1 MQPILDLLDLSAPG
15 LDEVRAAATRGDQAA
30 AGSAL
35 LAYYARH
42 RQARCL
48 DLWDP
53 AGPED
58 YHAMPWGAASS
69 YDQLW
74 KNTPERVTG
83 GLLYASGQD
92 FDFSRDENIDWTS
105 GIYWAGGKFKPVDQA
120 RALLRRMYWLRA
132 FDVAYLRADAA
143 GQERVARQ
151 FERLLGSWMTFRRW
165 AKDEFSVTNAIRLG
179 DAISQSG
186 LLRSWFTFLPSP
198 HITAEFKLRLLQAI
212 LEEAADALDRAL
224 WHPWIW
230 GLSEAGGLA
239 LAGMIL
245 PEAKAAPAWR
255 QAALA
260 FANRFFQT
268 ELRGDG
274 TIKRFH
280 FCPHYAGATAAWPL
294 AFYPL
299 AAKLGYTDLL
309 EPGAKQGVERL
320 VDWLAAVQKPDD
332 TVPQYNGSDLQG
344 YGRWLATGA
353 TWFNRPDWLAIATA
367 GTQGTPPAEVS
378 RVLPDAGAFLLRDGF
393 GRDAMF
399 ACLHN
404 GDYHNVDRPSL
415 AIDLCALGRTLV
427 TAPGRYGYYKPEWEA
442 YFTSAGYNTLLVDGS
457 TPAIWGEHPL
467 RQGEGLRDA
476 AWHLG
481 ADVDW
486 AWGTHPAGFD
496 AAPEVRWQ
504 RGLLF
509 AKGEYWLV
517 VDRILGPGAHDFSLR
532 WLLTPSSTAIE
543 ADGLSVHTDN
553 PDTNVRLVP
562 VVPPGTQLNVWSG
575 HRDPLRGWFSPE
587 NGTMIPA
594 PQLEYRWRGT
604 APVLTAMLIVP
615 YRGARPTHALTMR
628 SQADDT
634 HEIIV
639 TNGARTDRLTLDF
652 RGAGSARWEQQQTGR
667 RIRTHDLTP

>member
-1 MQPILDLLDLSAPG
+1 MHRLLDLLDLSALG
-15 LDEVRAAATRGDQAA
+15 LDDVRAAAARGDHAA
-30 AGSAL
+30 AGPAL
-35 LAYYARH
+35 LAYYERH

-48 DLWDP
+48 DFWDP

-58 YHAMPWGAASS
+58 YPPMPWGAAST

-74 KNTPERVTG
+74 KNTPERVSR

-92 FDFSRDENIDWTS
+92 FDFGRDEAIDWTS
-105 GIYWAGGKFKPVDQA
+105 GIYWASGKYKPVDQA
-120 RALLRRMYWLRA
+120 RMLLRRMYWLRA
-132 FDVAYLRADAA
+132 LDVAYARADAA
-143 GQERVARQ
+143 GQEAVARQ
-151 FERLLGSWMTFRRW
+151 FERLLTSWLVYRQWT
-165 AKDEFSVTNAIRLG
+165 KDEFSVTNAIRLG

-198 HITAEFKLRLLQAI
+198 HVTADFKLRLLQAI

-245 PEAKAAPAWR
+245 PEAKAASAWR

-268 ELRGDG
+268 ELRSDG

-309 EPGAKQGVERL
+309 EPGAKAGVERL

-344 YGRWLATGA
+344 YGRWLARGA
-353 TWFNRPDWLAIATA
+353 RWFERPDWLAVATA
-367 GTQGTPPAEVS
+367 GAQGRPPAAAS
-378 RVLPDAGAFLLRDGF
+378 SVLPDAGAFLLRDGF

-399 ACLHN
+399 ACFHN

-415 AIDLCALGRTLV
+415 AIDLYALGRTFV
-427 TAPGRYGYYKPEWEA
+427 TAPGRYGYYKPEWEK
-442 YFTSAGYNTLLVDGS
+442 YFTSAGYNTLMVNGS

-476 AWHLG
+476 NWHLS
-481 ADVDW
+481 AEADW

-496 AAPEVRWQ
+496 AAPDVRWQ

-509 AKGEYWLV
+509 VKGEYWLV
-517 VDRILGPGAHDFSLR
+517 VDRILGPGTHDFSLR
-532 WLLTPSSTAIE
+532 WLLTPSATTTE

-553 PDTNVRLVP
+553 PDANVRLVP
-562 VVPPGTQLNVWSG
+562 VVPPGTWLDVWSG
-575 HRDPLRGWFSPE
+575 QREPLRGWFSPE
-587 NGTMIPA
+587 NGTMIPS

-604 APVLTAMLIVP
+604 TPALTAMLIAP
-615 YRGARPTHALTMR
+615 YRGARPTHTLTMQSPAEDR
-628 SQADDT
+628 
-634 HEIIV
+634 HEIVV
-639 TNGARTDRLTLDF
+639 TKGDRVDRLTLDF
-652 RGAGSARWEQQQTGR
+652 RGTGSARWEQHRDGR
-667 RIRTHDLTP
+667 KIKAIELTP

>member
-1 MQPILDLLDLSAPG
+1 MQPLLDLLDLSAPDLG
-15 LDEVRAAATRGDQAA
+15 EVRAAAARGDQAA

-42 RQARCL
+42 RQTRCL
-48 DLWDP
+48 DFWDP

-58 YHAMPWGAASS
+58 YHAMPWGAAST

-74 KNTPERVTG
+74 KNTPERVSR

-92 FDFSRDENIDWTS
+92 FDFARDEAIDWTS

-132 FDVAYLRADAA
+132 FDIAYLRADAA

-151 FERLLGSWMTFRRW
+151 FERLLTSWMTFRRW
-165 AKDEFSVTNAIRLG
+165 TKDEFSVTNAIRLG

-198 HITAEFKLRLLQAI
+198 HITTEFKLRLLQAI
-212 LEEAADALDRAL
+212 LEDAAD
-224 WHPWIW
+224 
-230 GLSEAGGLA
+230 
-239 LAGMIL
+239 
-245 PEAKAAPAWR
+245 
-255 QAALA
+255 ALA

-268 ELRGDG
+268 ELRPDG

-280 FCPHYAGATAAWPL
+280 FCPHYAGATAVWPL

-353 TWFNRPDWLAIATA
+353 AWFNRPDWLAIATA
-367 GTQGTPPAEVS
+367 GAQGTPPAEVS

-399 ACLHN
+399 GCLHN

-415 AIDLCALGRTLV
+415 AIDLYALGRTLV
-427 TAPGRYGYYKPEWEA
+427 TAPGRYGYYQPEWEG
-442 YFTSAGYNTLLVDGS
+442 YFTSAGYNTLMVDGS

-476 AWHLG
+476 NWRLG

-496 AAPEVRWQ
+496 AAPDVRWQ
-504 RGLLF
+504 RGCLF
-509 AKGEYWLV
+509 VKGEYWLV
-517 VDRILGPGAHDFSLR
+517 VDRILGPGTHDFSLR
-532 WLLTPSSTAIE
+532 WLLTPSATAIE

-553 PDTNVRLVP
+553 PDANVRLLP
-562 VVPPGTQLNVWSG
+562 AVPPGTQLDVWSG

-587 NGTMIPA
+587 NGTMIPS

-615 YRGARPTHALTMR
+615 YRGERPTHTLTMR
-628 SQADDT
+628 SSVDDT
-634 HEIIV
+634 HEIVV
-639 TNGARTDRLTLDF
+639 TKGDRVDRLTLDF
-652 RGAGSARWEQQQTGR
+652 RGAGSTRWEQLQGGR
-667 RIRTHDLTP
+667 SIRAIELTP

>member
-1 MQPILDLLDLSAPG
+1 MHRLLDLLDLSAPG
-15 LDEVRAAATRGDQAA
+15 LDEVRAAAARGDHAA
-30 AGSAL
+30 AGEAL
-35 LAYYARH
+35 LAHYARH
-42 RQARCL
+42 RQARCV

-53 AGPED
+53 SGPED
-58 YHAMPWGAASS
+58 YHPMPWGAASS

-74 KNTPERVTG
+74 KNTPERVAG

-92 FDFSRDENIDWTS
+92 FDFSRDELIDWTS
-105 GIYWAGGKFKPVDQA
+105 GIYWAGGKFKPIDQA

-132 FDVAYLRADAA
+132 LDVAYLRADAT

-151 FERLLGSWMTFRRW
+151 FERLLDSWLTFRRW
-165 AKDEFSVTNAIRLG
+165 TKDEFSVTNAIRLG

-198 HITAEFKLRLLQAI
+198 HITADFKLRLLQAI
-212 LEEAADALDRAL
+212 LEEAADALERAL

-245 PEAKAAPAWR
+245 PEAKAAPAWL

-344 YGRWLATGA
+344 YGRWLARGA
-353 TWFNRPDWLAIATA
+353 AWFDRPDWLAIATA
-367 GTQGTPPAEVS
+367 GAQGKPPAEPS
-378 RVLPDAGAFLLRDGF
+378 RILPDAGAFLLRDGF

-415 AIDLCALGRTLV
+415 AVELYALGRTLV
-427 TAPGRYGYYKPEWEA
+427 TAPGRYGYYKPEWEG

-476 AWHLG
+476 AWRLG

-496 AAPEVRWQ
+496 AAPDVRWQ

-509 AKGEYWLV
+509 VKGEYWLV
-517 VDRILGPGAHDFSLR
+517 VDRILGPGTHDFSLR
-532 WLLTPSSTAIE
+532 WLLTPSATTVE
-543 ADGLSVHTDN
+543 ADGLCVHTDN
-553 PDTNVRLVP
+553 PDADVRLVP
-562 VVPPGTQLNVWSG
+562 VVPPGARLDVWSG

-594 PQLEYRWRGT
+594 PQLEYRWRGA

-615 YRGARPTHALTMR
+615 YRGVRPTHTLALR
-628 SQADDT
+628 SQTDDT
-634 HEIIV
+634 HEIVV
-639 TNGARTDRLTLDF
+639 TNGARTDRLTLNF
-652 RGAGSARWEQQQTGR
+652 RGAGAARWEQQRDGR
-667 RIRTHDLTP
+667 SFRAIDLTP